1 MFFFVR
7 YVVGVRL
14 NTGEPS
20 SCGTH
25 STVTVYCIRAIHTTA
40 HQKELAVRCWMQ
52 FNIRLNLIFSKNTY
66 IDLNMD
72 KDICDQIE
80 RDGM

>member
-1 MFFFVR
+1 
-7 YVVGVRL
+7 
-14 NTGEPS
+14 
-20 SCGTH
+20 
-25 STVTVYCIRAIHTTA
+25 
-40 HQKELAVRCWMQ
+40 MQ